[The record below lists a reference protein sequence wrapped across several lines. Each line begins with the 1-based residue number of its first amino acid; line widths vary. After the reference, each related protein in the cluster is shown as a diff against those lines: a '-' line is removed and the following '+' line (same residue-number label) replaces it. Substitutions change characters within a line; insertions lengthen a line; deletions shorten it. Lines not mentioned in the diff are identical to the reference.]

1 MAEHAKKNSPEVD
14 PGLWVDEHGDAL
26 FSYAMMHL
34 HNPQEAQELV
44 QDALVAALGSYK
56 NFEGRSSVRSWLIS
70 ILKHKIIDH
79 IRKVSRRRKVMGQ
92 LDDDPLIERVFD
104 GSGHF
109 ATDVTPWTE
118 DPSVLLERKD
128 FQAQL
133 ESCIASLPE
142 RLGRAF
148 MLREVEQMSSE
159 EVCNV
164 LGVTSTNLWVMLHR
178 ARLRL
183 RTCLETKWFSDEET
197 GS

>member
-1 MAEHAKKNSPEVD
+1 MAEQAKKKSVAVD
-14 PGLWVDEHGDAL
+14 PNQWVDEHGDAL

-34 HNPQEAQELV
+34 HNSQEAQELV
-44 QDALVAALGSYK
+44 QDAFVAALGAYE
-56 NFEGRSSVRSWLIS
+56 NFEGRSSERSWLIS

-92 LDDDPLIERVFD
+92 LDDDPMLERIFD
-104 GSGHF
+104 DRGQF
-109 ATDVTPWTE
+109 AGGLSPWSE

-128 FQAQL
+128 FQVQL
-133 ESCIASLPE
+133 EACIASLPE

-148 MLREVEQMSSE
+148 MLREVEQLSSD

-164 LGVTSTNLWVMLHR
+164 LGITSTNLWVMLHR

-183 RTCLETKWFSDEET
+183 RTCLEKKWFSEGDN
-197 GS
+197 S